1 MTVKQIADEFNLW
14 QQIEIAAN
22 NILAEKSVSALLEG
36 IARIPIHKSRATRR
50 LGAYVSMGEKP
61 ICIRLQFAQEPDNLK
76 QTFLHEVAHAC
87 DHLSRKKGYQSYQR
101 AHGSSWKIW
110 AKELGISPQC
120 RGESPAVRQLH
131 QQRLK
136 LVAVCQKC
144 GAEFH
149 RVRRLNRNR
158 SYTHNRCGGK
168 IQPTNLHR
176 T

>member
-1 MTVKQIADEFNLW
+1 MTVKQIADELNLW
-14 QQIEIAAN
+14 PQIEIAVNA
-22 NILAEKSVSALLEG
+22 ILTQGSASALLKK
-36 IARIPIHKSRATRR
+36 IAQIPIRKSRATLR
-50 LGAYVSMGEKP
+50 LGAYVSVGGEP

-87 DHLSRKKGYQSYQR
+87 DHLTRQAGWQSYRR
-101 AHGSSWKIW
+101 AHGPSWKNW

-120 RGESPAVRQLH
+120 CGESFAVRQLH
-131 QQRLK
+131 QKRLK
-136 LVAVCQKC
+136 LVAICQKC

-158 SYTHNRCGGK
+158 TYTHNRCGGK
-168 IQPTNLHR
+168 IQPTNLHK